1 MFIARE
7 LREGFSKFWLTPD
20 LRMGVHYLQ
29 YFTEDYYCLPHMHPE
44 YNVVIC
50 LSGKVDFD
58 RSGVSES
65 MQAGDVTVLNPG
77 EVHQSRYGLQDAP
90 GEAVGL
96 IVHKSELESI
106 LQEMQFSPCD
116 KAQHIAFSGKAYDTK
131 VVRLTQ
137 ELLSELQEQRQG
149 FGLLMHSL
157 VVQILVY
164 LLRNC
169 LEPKLVRTEVE
180 LPAQLRHWELSR
192 AIEYMNTRGN
202 GSFSLLGLCSELGC
216 SSSRFVPLFKNSTGL
231 TPHHYYNK
239 ILIERGQTLLR
250 SGEYSIKEVAYELGF
265 RNLSHFYGVFHTL
278 CGMTPKTYQA
288 LNKAGKADN
297 PDSS

>member
-164 LLRNC
+164 VLRNC
-169 LEPKLVRTEVE
+169 LERKLVRTAVE
-180 LPAQLRHWELSR
+180 LPAQLRHW
-192 AIEYMNTRGN
+192 
-202 GSFSLLGLCSELGC
+202 
-216 SSSRFVPLFKNSTGL
+216 
-231 TPHHYYNK
+231 
-239 ILIERGQTLLR
+239 
-250 SGEYSIKEVAYELGF
+250 
-265 RNLSHFYGVFHTL
+265 
-278 CGMTPKTYQA
+278 
-288 LNKAGKADN
+288 
-297 PDSS
+297 

>member
-44 YNVVIC
+44 YNV
-50 LSGKVDFD
+50 
-58 RSGVSES
+58 
-65 MQAGDVTVLNPG
+65 AGDVTVLNPG
-77 EVHQSRYGLQDAP
+77 EVHQSRYGLKDAP

-106 LQEMQFSPCD
+106 LQEMQFSPRD
-116 KAQHIAFSGKAYDTK
+116 KTQRIAFSGKAYDTK
-131 VVRLTQ
+131 VVHLTE

-169 LEPKLVRTEVE
+169 LEPKLVRTE
-180 LPAQLRHWELSR
+180 Q
-192 AIEYMNTRGN
+192 N
-202 GSFSLLGLCSELGC
+202 GS
-216 SSSRFVPLFKNSTGL
+216 
-231 TPHHYYNK
+231 
-239 ILIERGQTLLR
+239 
-250 SGEYSIKEVAYELGF
+250 
-265 RNLSHFYGVFHTL
+265 
-278 CGMTPKTYQA
+278 
-288 LNKAGKADN
+288 
-297 PDSS
+297 

>member
-77 EVHQSRYGLQDAP
+77 EVHQSRYGLKDAP

-106 LQEMQFSPCD
+106 LQRKCSFHL
-116 KAQHIAFSGKAYDTK
+116 ATK
-131 VVRLTQ
+131 PSASRSQAKLT
-137 ELLSELQEQRQG
+137 
-149 FGLLMHSL
+149 
-157 VVQILVY
+157 
-164 LLRNC
+164 
-169 LEPKLVRTEVE
+169 
-180 LPAQLRHWELSR
+180 
-192 AIEYMNTRGN
+192 TR
-202 GSFSLLGLCSELGC
+202 
-216 SSSRFVPLFKNSTGL
+216 RWFV
-231 TPHHYYNK
+231 
-239 ILIERGQTLLR
+239 
-250 SGEYSIKEVAYELGF
+250 
-265 RNLSHFYGVFHTL
+265 
-278 CGMTPKTYQA
+278 
-288 LNKAGKADN
+288 
-297 PDSS
+297 